1 MKKFFIKKKNVQ
13 LFMGAL
19 LFVILLQSFV
29 IAKLYSEKDDKNYQ
43 VNLVKINTQKDS
55 LDFFKLKNDLA
66 AVDNTVR
73 TINNY
78 LKAKNSSNL
87 SIEALSRDS
96 LSSSVYLSNQSSR
109 YSEYLVELEKRLQQV
124 PVGHPINNGFLSS
137 NFGMRKNP
145 IPSKKILLASARPL
159 AITSEKIEKDSAGN
173 VINKSNVN
181 VASKNAA
188 PAEKDQMQFHK
199 GIDYGVSYG
208 SDVMCTATGKVIFAG
223 QKSGYG
229 NCVIISHGNGL
240 ATLYAHLSQINV
252 KANQNVKAGEVIAQS
267 GNSGRSTGPHLHYEV
282 HKNNTPVNP
291 KLFLNL

>member
-78 LKAKNSSNL
+78 LKAKNASNL

-96 LSSSVYLSNQSSR
+96 LSS
-109 YSEYLVELEKRLQQV
+109 
-124 PVGHPINNGFLSS
+124 GFLSS

-159 AITSEKIEKDSAGN
+159 AISSEKIEKDSAGN

-229 NCVIISHGNGL
+229 HCVIISHGNGL
-240 ATLYAHLSQINV
+240 ATLYAHLSKINV
-252 KANQNVKAGEVIAQS
+252 KANQSVKAGEVIAQS

>member
-66 AVDNTVR
+66 TVDNTVR

-78 LKAKNSSNL
+78 LKAKNASNL

-159 AITSEKIEKDSAGN
+159 AISSEKIEKDSAGN

-229 NCVIISHGNGL
+229 HCVIISHGNYFSCFY
-240 ATLYAHLSQINV
+240 TLVGFYINFRKVSV
-252 KANQNVKAGEVIAQS
+252 K
-267 GNSGRSTGPHLHYEV
+267 RC
-282 HKNNTPVNP
+282 
-291 KLFLNL
+291 

>member
-66 AVDNTVR
+66 AIDNTVR

-78 LKAKNSSNL
+78 LKAKNASNL

-124 PVGHPINNGFLSS
+124 PIGHPINNGFLSS

-188 PAEKDQMQFHK
+188 PAEKDQM
-199 GIDYGVSYG
+199 
-208 SDVMCTATGKVIFAG
+208 
-223 QKSGYG
+223 
-229 NCVIISHGNGL
+229 
-240 ATLYAHLSQINV
+240 
-252 KANQNVKAGEVIAQS
+252 
-267 GNSGRSTGPHLHYEV
+267 
-282 HKNNTPVNP
+282 
-291 KLFLNL
+291 